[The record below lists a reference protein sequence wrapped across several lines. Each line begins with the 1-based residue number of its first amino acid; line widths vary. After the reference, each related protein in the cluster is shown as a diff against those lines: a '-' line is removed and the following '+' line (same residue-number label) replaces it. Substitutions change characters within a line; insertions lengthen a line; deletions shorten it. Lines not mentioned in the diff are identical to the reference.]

1 VTSRQ
6 VAGRLSSMGHHVE
19 VLTSD
24 PLCLA
29 RFTLHVQRLHRVPK
43 YGEMPIAWLHAALD
57 VFHNGAFDV
66 LFPTQE
72 QVAVLAAAD
81 INTAVPSFA
90 AVAAVQDKASAF
102 ATLTRLKIPQP
113 RSAAISSLEDLQ
125 AWCDFPAYVKEP
137 IGTASTGV
145 RKVLTATELGT
156 IDIDAGALVQQAVDG
171 PLVMVQS
178 VFFRGE
184 LVASHANLRVRVG
197 ANGGA
202 SHKQSIDDADIRTH
216 LITLGKDRSW
226 HGALSADVILTTNG
240 PMFIDIN
247 PRIVE
252 PVNAWQSGVDLVGA
266 MLEVALGTKPNLQP
280 PGTPGQRTH
289 QTLLAVLGAAQTG
302 RGRKGIA
309 RELLEAIRH
318 QGDYANST
326 EEMTPWRGDKLS
338 AVPLIA
344 AAASTLI
351 SPSWWQWFVS
361 GSVSAYIRTNPRSLE
376 RNPNESAR
384 PKARRLTSNPNRTLH
399 SAHLPSR
406 ATHVRSAAADCH
418 ALTGSTIV
426 ATGSTIVATWSQPR
440 SRVGAGL

>member
-1 VTSRQ
+1 MKILLTEGSGVTSRQ

-29 RFTLHVQRLHRVPK
+29 RFTRHVQRLHRVPK

-72 QVAVLAAAD
+72 QVAVLAAAEV
-81 INTAVPSFA
+81 NTAVPSFTA
-90 AVAAVQDKASAF
+90 LLAVQDKVSAF
-102 ATLTRLKIPQP
+102 STLARLKIPQP
-113 RSAAISSLEDLQ
+113 LSAVVNSIDDLR
-125 AWCDFPAYVKEP
+125 AWREFPAFVKEP

-145 RKVLTATELGT
+145 RKVLTAADLGAV
-156 IDIDAGALVQQAVDG
+156 DIGTGTLVQQAVDG

-216 LITLGKDRSW
+216 LITLGKDLNW
-226 HGALSADVILTTNG
+226 HGALSADVILTNNG

-266 MLEVALGTKPNLQP
+266 MLEVALGTKPNTQP
-280 PGTPGQRTH
+280 KGKLGQRTH

-309 RELLEAIRH
+309 SELFGAARH

-326 EEMTPWRGDKLS
+326 EEMTPWRGDWLS
-338 AVPLIA
+338 AVPLVA
-344 AAASTLI
+344 AAATTLLH
-351 SPSWWQWFVS
+351 PSWWKWSVS
-361 GSVSAYIRTNPRSLE
+361 G
-376 RNPNESAR
+376 
-384 PKARRLTSNPNRTLH
+384 
-399 SAHLPSR
+399 
-406 ATHVRSAAADCH
+406 
-418 ALTGSTIV
+418 
-426 ATGSTIVATWSQPR
+426 
-440 SRVGAGL
+440 

>member
-1 VTSRQ
+1 MKILLTEGSGVTSRQ

-29 RFTLHVQRLHRVPK
+29 RFTRHVQRLHRVPK
-43 YGEMPIAWLHAALD
+43 YGEKPIAWLHAALD

-81 INTAVPSFA
+81 VNTAVPSFTA
-90 AVAAVQDKASAF
+90 LLAVQDKVSAF
-102 ATLTRLKIPQP
+102 ATLARLKIPQP
-113 RSAAISSLEDLQ
+113 LSAVINSTGDLQ
-125 AWCDFPAYVKEP
+125 EWCEFPAYLKES

-145 RKVLTATELGT
+145 RKVQTAADLGT
-156 IDIDAGALVQQAVDG
+156 VDIGNATLVQQAVDG

-216 LITLGKDRSW
+216 LITLGKDLNW

-266 MLEVALGTKPNLQP
+266 MLEVALGTKPNAQP
-280 PGTPGQRTH
+280 KGKPGQRTH
-289 QTLLAVLGAAQTG
+289 QTLLAILGAAQTG
-302 RGRKGIA
+302 RGRQGIA
-309 RELLEAIRH
+309 SELFAAARH

-326 EEMTPWRGDKLS
+326 EEMTPWRGDRLS
-338 AVPLIA
+338 AVPLVA
-344 AAASTLI
+344 AAATTLTC
-351 SPSWWQWFVS
+351 PSWWKWFVS
-361 GSVSAYIRTNPRSLE
+361 GSVSAYALSPAAWAEIQTN
-376 RNPNESAR
+376 
-384 PKARRLTSNPNRTLH
+384 
-399 SAHLPSR
+399 LPALNH
-406 ATHVRSAAADCH
+406 AT
-418 ALTGSTIV
+418 
-426 ATGSTIVATWSQPR
+426 
-440 SRVGAGL
+440 